1 MQGETGDRA
10 VITENNLEGSV
21 TISTTLQ
28 DVDGNGLV
36 TIVVA
41 GLQPEQMKSILLHV
55 SSVSIT
61 ASTTPT
67 TLL

>member
-1 MQGETGDRA
+1 MQGETGGRA

-21 TISTTLQ
+21 TISTALQ
-28 DVDGNGLV
+28 DVDGNGFV

-61 ASTTPT
+61 ASTTHT
-67 TLL
+67 NLL